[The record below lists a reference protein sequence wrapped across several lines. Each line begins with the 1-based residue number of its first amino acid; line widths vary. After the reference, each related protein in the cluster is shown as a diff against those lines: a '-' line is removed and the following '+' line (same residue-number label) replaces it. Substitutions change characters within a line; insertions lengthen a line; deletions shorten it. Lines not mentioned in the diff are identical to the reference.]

1 MEQPACRVSG
11 SEMLSALSDISA
23 LLRSSA
29 SVSETLS
36 SLLAELCKIFD
47 GEGALLWL
55 VDDSH
60 EVLKQRQHYHAN
72 GERSKAFETE
82 ASSTTVFFGDGIV
95 GRVWAQGEPSIL
107 QLPAMFAQEP
117 NPGEHSSAA
126 KRDGS
131 AVYCLTLPLL
141 AGGTVYGA
149 IEIVNCGVSSIDDS
163 QRLFLH
169 ILSLQLGG
177 FIAAHDALERASHQQ
192 EHVEHLIRRLKQM
205 DNDLRE
211 AKSRLSGAHDD
222 LIQASLSQGQ
232 FLAQISLDLRT
243 PLSGIMSVAELI
255 ERTSLTSQQS
265 ELILI
270 IKQSAESILHVLQQ
284 TIETT
289 EEETRRFVQ
298 TQAEL
303 LVQESGSLPSEEA
316 RESLADARI
325 LVLHGLVG
333 SAEFIEPFAI
343 ASGINCQA
351 ASRGYSGITAMR
363 QAALAG
369 RPFDVVFV
377 ERVLPDMDGL
387 DFARAVREERQLAST
402 KLVLVSTFGASG
414 LSDPASEAGFDAH
427 IAKPI
432 KQAQVLNTIEAI
444 LRGTSVRAAVESSQ
458 NAAMPAATQG
468 KHVILVA
475 EDNPVN
481 QKVTLL
487 QLKELGFFAEVV
499 NNGKEAVEAACHG
512 TYDAILMDLQMPELD
527 GFEATK

>member
-369 RPFDVVFV
+369 RPLTWCLWNACCRTWMDWTLPEQCGKRGSWLQLSWCWCRPLAQADCQTPPAKRDSMRTSPNRLNKRRCLIQSRPSCV
-377 ERVLPDMDGL
+377 EQ
-387 DFARAVREERQLAST
+387 ACERQWNPAKMPRCRQQLRASMSY
-402 KLVLVSTFGASG
+402 L
-414 LSDPASEAGFDAH
+414 
-427 IAKPI
+427 
-432 KQAQVLNTIEAI
+432 
-444 LRGTSVRAAVESSQ
+444 
-458 NAAMPAATQG
+458 
-468 KHVILVA
+468 
-475 EDNPVN
+475 
-481 QKVTLL
+481 
-487 QLKELGFFAEVV
+487 
-499 NNGKEAVEAACHG
+499 
-512 TYDAILMDLQMPELD
+512 
-527 GFEATK
+527 